1 MRIFVYEHFT
11 GGGLAGELLAPSL
24 AHEGDLMAR
33 ALVEDLADLPGI
45 TVVASRDQRL
55 GPLAGAEQLVPLAG
69 EDPRS
74 LFRRGLAAADA
85 AWPTAPETDGILEL
99 LARETLDQRKLLI
112 GCHPEAV
119 RLASSKRATA
129 AALREAGIPVVPT
142 FGADEPI
149 PPLPGRWVVKPD
161 DGAGCEDTVL
171 VEDWEAARRMLGAA
185 PGRIAQPW
193 IDGEA
198 LSLSLVCTDGIG
210 QLLSCNRQWI
220 RLAGDRVSLEGISV
234 NAIPDP
240 HGEFARLAQLVA
252 AAILG
257 LQGYVGIDLIR
268 TSQGLVLLEINP
280 RLTTSYAGLRGALE
294 VNPAAAV
301 LAMLG
306 FGPEPEPWPPDGS
319 TAVDLDL
326 EACHAP

>member
-11 GGGLAGELLAPSL
+11 GGGLNGEPLPASL
-24 AHEGDLMAR
+24 AHEGDLIAR
-33 ALVEDLADLPGI
+33 ALVEHLVDLPEI

-55 GPLAGAEQLVPLAG
+55 GPLAGAEQLVPLPG
-69 EDPRS
+69 EDPLS
-74 LFRRGLAAADA
+74 LYRRGLSAADA
-85 AWPTAPETDGILEL
+85 AWPTAPETDGILERL
-99 LARETLDQRKLLI
+99 VRETLDHRKHLI

-119 RLASSKRATA
+119 CLVSSKRATA

-142 FGADEPI
+142 FDADDPI

-161 DGAGCEDTVL
+161 DGAGCEHTVL
-171 VEDWEAARRMLGAA
+171 VEGWETARWMVGAA
-185 PGRIAQPW
+185 TGRVAQPW

-198 LSLSLVCTDGIG
+198 LSLSLVCAKGTA

-240 HGEFARLAQLVA
+240 HGEFARLARLVA
-252 AAILG
+252 AAIPG
-257 LQGYVGIDLIR
+257 LRGYIGIDLVR
-268 TSQGLVLLEINP
+268 TEQGLVLLEVNP
-280 RLTTSYAGLRGALE
+280 RLTTSYAGLRRALG
-294 VNPAAAV
+294 VNPAAVV
-301 LAMLG
+301 LTMIG
-306 FGPEPEPWPPDGS
+306 FGREFEARPPGGS